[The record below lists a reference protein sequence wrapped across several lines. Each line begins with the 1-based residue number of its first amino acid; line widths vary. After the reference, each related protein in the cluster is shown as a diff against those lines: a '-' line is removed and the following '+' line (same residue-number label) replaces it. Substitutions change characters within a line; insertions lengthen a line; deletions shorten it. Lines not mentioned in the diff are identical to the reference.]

1 MRAFIDFEASSL
13 NRHGY
18 PIEVAWVFEDGRS
31 ESFLI
36 APIKKWTD
44 WDPAA
49 EAIHGISREQL
60 AVEGVPAEKVAQRM
74 LADLQG
80 HEVFASAPSWDG
92 KWLSKLLRAGGLP
105 RHAVR
110 LTDTDVGLVDL
121 ASALLAPFVPSS
133 DIHRATRKIVAYA
146 GDRFADREPAHRA
159 LPDAQ
164 LERERWLVVS
174 ELAHAYGQNA
184 ILRQPLPDA
193 HQPGE
198 PAGVGTERKA

>member
-13 NRHGY
+13 ARHGY

-36 APIKKWTD
+36 APIEKWTD

-49 EAIHGISREQL
+49 EAIHGISRERL
-60 AVEGVPAEKVAQRM
+60 ASDGVAAERVAGR
-74 LADLQG
+74 LVAALQG
-80 HEVFASAPSWDG
+80 HQVFASAPSWDG
-92 KWLSKLLRAGGLP
+92 KWLSRLLRAGGFP

-110 LTDTDVGLVDL
+110 LTDTDAGLSDL

-133 DIHRATRKIVAYA
+133 EIHRATRKILAYA
-146 GDRFADREPAHRA
+146 GDRFAGRRHAHRA
-159 LPDAQ
+159 LPDAE

-174 ELAHAYGQNA
+174 QLAHAYGKGA
-184 ILRQPLPDA
+184 GSDPLHTP
-193 HQPGE
+193 E
-198 PAGVGTERKA
+198 PAPIGTRC

>member
-13 NRHGY
+13 GRHGY

-36 APIKKWTD
+36 APIEKWTD

-60 AVEGVPAEKVAQRM
+60 TSEGVQAERVAQRV

-80 HEVFASAPSWDG
+80 HDVFASAPSWDG
-92 KWLSKLLRAGGLP
+92 KWLSRLLRAGGFP

-110 LTDTDVGLVDL
+110 LTDTDLGLFDL

-133 DIHRATRKIVAYA
+133 DIHRATRKILASA
-146 GDRFADREPAHRA
+146 EDRFSGRRHAHRA
-159 LPDAQ
+159 LPDAE

-174 ELAHAYGQNA
+174 RLAHAYGKNGSFDRSASSVQSA
-184 ILRQPLPDA
+184 PR
-193 HQPGE
+193 H
-198 PAGVGTERKA
+198 PAL